1 MGSIPGFGRFPG
13 GGNGNPLQYS
23 CLEECHGQRSLAGY
37 SPCSCRE
44 LDATFTFTFLLG
56 TKICISFGAGRVGRV
71 EGRIGRKK
79 AYSKT
84 IRLPLGF
91 VMMLSLLLLYFC
103 FTDVKY
109 FCLKYTT
116 SAGKTWE
123 SQVQKFSETQVNRT
137 TQIAIRACDRE
148 LEPAWLKQRKKLSFV
163 YYQWQGP
170 LHPKL
175 SLLGRKNYLEK
186 VKPWLNLPNF
196 SPKHMVLSRRR
207 EKASLQPWN

>member
-1 MGSIPGFGRFPG
+1 MGSIPGLGRFPG

-79 AYSKT
+79 GYYKT
-84 IRLPLGF
+84 IILAFGF
-91 VMMLSLLLLYFC
+91 VMMLNLLLLSFR
-103 FTDVKY
+103 FMDVKY

-116 SAGKTWE
+116 SAGKT
-123 SQVQKFSETQVNRT
+123 
-137 TQIAIRACDRE
+137 
-148 LEPAWLKQRKKLSFV
+148 
-163 YYQWQGP
+163 
-170 LHPKL
+170 
-175 SLLGRKNYLEK
+175 
-186 VKPWLNLPNF
+186 
-196 SPKHMVLSRRR
+196 
-207 EKASLQPWN
+207 

>member
-1 MGSIPGFGRFPG
+1 MGSIPGLGRFPG

-84 IRLPLGF
+84 IRFPLGF
-91 VMMLSLLLLYFC
+91 VRMLSLLLLYFC

-137 TQIAIRACDRE
+137 TQIDIRACDRE
-148 LEPAWLKQRKKLSFV
+148 LEPARLKQRKKLWFV
-163 YYQWQGP
+163 YYQWKGA
-170 LHPKL
+170 LCPKL

-207 EKASLQPWN
+207 EKESLQP